1 MSSTVVGRRIG
12 RTLSG
17 TVGSTEGWSSRL
29 PRDRVRAFVYIF
41 RADMLTYVVRRLLYS
56 TVVLFAASFLVFFFV
71 TASGNPLA
79 PLYTAPNVSRESI
92 DRIADRKHI
101 NEPVWKRYGYWVR
114 DAVTNKFGTTLL
126 TNEPILPDLWRV
138 MKNTF
143 QLVFAAQLLAI
154 LVGVGIGVYSAL
166 RQYSVFDYS
175 ATTFSFL
182 GIAMPVFWI
191 ALMLQVA
198 TVQFFL
204 ATGHRL
210 FPVASLNSVDPG
222 TGFDFIVDR
231 AHHLALP
238 IFVLMIAGTATYS
251 RYMRASML
259 EVVNSDYVR
268 TARAKGLK
276 ETRVTMKHAF
286 RNALIPLVTLVAL
299 DFGVLLSGAVVTE
312 TVFSLDGMGL
322 YYISALFT
330 NDPYPIMAWLMIV
343 ATMIIIFN
351 LVADI
356 VYGLLD
362 PRVRYD

>member
-1 MSSTVVGRRIG
+1 MVQ
-12 RTLSG
+12 
-17 TVGSTEGWSSRL
+17 
-29 PRDRVRAFVYIF
+29 
-41 RADMLTYVVRRLLYS
+41 YVIRRLLYS
-56 TVVLFAASFLVFFFV
+56 VVVLIAASFLVFFFV
-71 TASGNPLA
+71 TASGDPLA
-79 PLYTAPNVSRESI
+79 ALEITPNVSQETVDNIRE
-92 DRIADRKHI
+92 RKHLDE
-101 NEPVWKRYGYWVR
+101 NVFVRYGYWAQE
-114 DAVTNKFGTTLL
+114 AVTDKFGTRLL

-138 MKNTF
+138 MKNTL
-143 QLVFAAQLLAI
+143 QLVLVAELLAI
-154 LVGVGIGVYSAL
+154 LIAVSIGVYSAL

-198 TVQFFL
+198 VVQVYL
-204 ATGHRL
+204 STGHNI

-222 TGFDFIVDR
+222 TGIDFVIDR
-231 AHHLALP
+231 AHHLVLP
-238 IFVLMIAGTATYS
+238 VIVLMIAQISTYS

-268 TARAKGLK
+268 TARAKGVA

-299 DFGVLLSGAVVTE
+299 NFGTLLAGAVVTE

-322 YYISALFT
+322 YYINALFT

-343 ATMIIIFN
+343 ATMIIVFN

-356 VYGLLD
+356 AYGLLD